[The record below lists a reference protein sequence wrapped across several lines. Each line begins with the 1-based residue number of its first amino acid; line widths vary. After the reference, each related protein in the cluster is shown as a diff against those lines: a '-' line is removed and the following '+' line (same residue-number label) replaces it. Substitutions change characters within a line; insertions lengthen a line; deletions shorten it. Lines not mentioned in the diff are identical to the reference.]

1 MEINLGTERIVQLQ
15 AAYAAA
21 DVEEA
26 AARRRVEAFGQVA
39 RLFQRPKP
47 EDITISAIQLRL
59 EPYWYARAS
68 AHYRYARRHT
78 YHVPVT
84 SEVSSVSVYE
94 DERPATL
101 QGNSRTFEIQAIDHC
116 VEESHAELGLDAVSG
131 VEVALEKYRSFVQVE
146 VPDLKALDADGAQ
159 VVSPELRSSF
169 LVRKL
174 VPLLMRT
181 FQADSVE
188 EERIDVEEVAL
199 IFRPAYSVEYL
210 WQAKDRRQVLHFDA
224 LSGES
229 RAAQSEAM
237 KTIAKVLDNDALF
250 DIGADT
256 VGTVLPGANIAIKLG
271 RLAARKVIS

>member
-15 AAYAAA
+15 ATYTAA

-26 AARRRVEAFGQVA
+26 AAKKRVEAFGQVA

-47 EDITISAIQLRL
+47 EDITIAAIRPRF
-59 EPYWYARAS
+59 EPFWYARAS
-68 AHYRYARRHT
+68 AHYKYDRRHA
-78 YHVPVT
+78 YRVPVT
-84 SEVSSVSVYE
+84 PEVSAVSVYDNE
-94 DERPATL
+94 HPVAL
-101 QGNSRTFEIQAIDHC
+101 QGTSRTFELQAVEHC
-116 VEESHAELGLDAVSG
+116 VEESYAELALDAVSG
-131 VEVALEKYRSFVQVE
+131 VEISFDKYRSHAQIE
-146 VPDLKALDADGAQ
+146 VPDLKALEQDGAQ
-159 VVSPELRSSF
+159 VVAPELRSSF

-181 FQADSVE
+181 FQADSIN

-199 IFRPAYSVEYL
+199 IFRPAYSVEFL
-210 WQAKDRRQVLHFDA
+210 WQAKDRHQVLHFDA

-229 RAAQSEAM
+229 MAAQSEAL

-256 VGTVLPGANIAIKLG
+256 IGAVVPGANIAIKLG

>member
-15 AAYAAA
+15 ATYTPS
-21 DVEEA
+21 DVEELA
-26 AARRRVEAFGQVA
+26 AKKRVEAFGQVA

-47 EDITISAIQLRL
+47 EDITIAAVQLRL

-68 AHYRYARRHT
+68 AHYRYDRRHV

-84 SEVSSVSVYE
+84 AEVSAVRVYD
-94 DERPATL
+94 DERPVTS
-101 QGNSRTFEIQAIDHC
+101 QGGRAFEVQAVDHC
-116 VEESHAELGLDAVSG
+116 AEESHAELALDAVSG
-131 VEVALEKYRSFVQVE
+131 VEIPLDRYRSFVQIE
-146 VPDLKALDADGAQ
+146 VPDLKALEQEGAQ

-169 LVRKL
+169 LVRKV

-181 FQADSVE
+181 FHADQVN

-199 IFRPAYSVEYL
+199 IFRPAYAVEFV
-210 WQAKDRRQVLHFDA
+210 WEARDRRQLLHFDA

-229 RAAQSEAM
+229 RAAPSEAL
-237 KTIAKVLDNDALF
+237 KTIAKVLENDVLF

-256 VGTVLPGANIAIKLG
+256 IGAVVPGANIAIKLG

>member
-15 AAYAAA
+15 ATYTAA
-21 DVEEA
+21 DIQEA
-26 AARRRVEAFGQVA
+26 ANKKRVEAFGQVA

-68 AHYRYARRHT
+68 AHYRYDRRHVYRVPT
-78 YHVPVT
+78 TAEVQAVSLYENEHPVT
-84 SEVSSVSVYE
+84 H
-94 DERPATL
+94 
-101 QGNSRTFEIQAIDHC
+101 QGSSRTFELQAIEHC

-131 VEVALEKYRSFVQVE
+131 LEIPLDKYRSHVQIE
-146 VPDLKALDADGAQ
+146 VPDLQALEQDGAQ

-169 LVRKL
+169 VVRKL

-181 FQADSVE
+181 FQADKID
-188 EERIDVEEVAL
+188 EERVDVEEVAL
-199 IFRPAYSVEYL
+199 IFRPAYSVEFL
-210 WQAKDRRQVLHFDA
+210 WQARDRRQVLHFDA

-229 RAAQSEAM
+229 RAAQSEAL

-256 VGTVLPGANIAIKLG
+256 IGAVVPGANIAIKLG